1 MSQFSDRMSPL
12 ELRATLGLAGIYALR
27 MLGLFIVLPVF
38 AVYSE
43 HLPGGDNHTLIGVAL
58 GAYGLTQAI
67 LQIPFGW
74 LSDRYGRKPVIYWG
88 LVLFAIGSFIAAMA
102 SSIYLVILGRVVQ
115 GAGAISAVV
124 MALTADLTRE
134 EHRTKAMATIG
145 MTIGA
150 TFAASLV
157 LAPVLNRLLG
167 VPGIFALTGV
177 LALAAM
183 AIVHWVVPD
192 PGQSHFHSEA
202 EASPDQFGEVLRNRD
217 LLRLDLGV
225 FVLHGVLM
233 AMWVVVPFALKD
245 AGLPVDHHWQVYL
258 PVLVVS
264 VVLMVPAIIWGE
276 RGGHLKQ
283 VFLAAIAVVLVSQL
297 MLAALLDSLWGLVF
311 SLVVFFTGFN
321 LLEASLPSIISRV
334 APVGARGTAI
344 GVYGTVQFLGTFAGA
359 VAGGFLSQHF
369 GGAAVFL
376 SCVVLT
382 GVWLVLAASMTAPPA
397 VRTRMYHVAPM
408 DDTQASGLSR
418 RLGELPGVREALVKA
433 AEGIAYLKVDVKS
446 FDEQRALQLLGGEA

>member
-1 MSQFSDRMSPL
+1 MSPFSERMSPL
-12 ELRATLGLAGIYALR
+12 ELQATLGLAGIFALR

-38 AVYSE
+38 AVYAE
-43 HLPGGDNHTLIGVAL
+43 HLPGGNNHTLIGLAL

-74 LSDRYGRKPVIYWG
+74 VSDRYGRKPVIYWG
-88 LVLFAIGSFIAAMA
+88 LILFAAGSFIAALA
-102 SSIYLVILGRVVQ
+102 SDIYLVILGRVVQ

-134 EHRTKAMATIG
+134 EHRTKAMAAIG

-157 LAPVLNRLLG
+157 LAPPLNRLLG

-183 AIVHWVVPD
+183 AIVYWVVPD
-192 PGQSHFHSEA
+192 PRESHFHSEA
-202 EASPDQFGEVLRNRD
+202 EANPAQFGEVLRHPE
-217 LLRLDLGV
+217 LLRLNAGV

-233 AMWVVVPFALKD
+233 AMWVVVPFALKES
-245 AGLPVDHHWQVYL
+245 GLPLDHHWQVYL

-264 VVLMVPAIIWGE
+264 VLLMLPAIIWGE
-276 RGGHLKQ
+276 RGGHLKA
-283 VFLAAIAVVLVSQL
+283 VFLGAVAVVLVSQA
-297 MLAALLDSLWGLVF
+297 MLAGLASSFSGLVI
-311 SLVVFFTGFN
+311 SLLVFFTGFN
-321 LLEASLPSIISRV
+321 LLEATLPSIISRV

-344 GVYGTVQFLGTFAGA
+344 GVYSTVQFLGTFVGA
-359 VAGGFLSQHF
+359 AAGGFVSEYY
-369 GGAAVFL
+369 GGPAVFL
-376 SCVVLT
+376 TCAALSGL
-382 GVWLVLAASMTAPPA
+382 WLALAAPMTAPPA
-397 VRTRMYHVAPM
+397 VRTRMYHVSPM
-408 DDTQASGLSR
+408 DDARADGLTR
-418 RLGELPGVREALVKA
+418 RLGELPGVREALVRA
-433 AEGIAYLKVDVKS
+433 AEGVAYLKVDVKS